1 MSFFGFD
8 TNLPP
13 GDRERSAEQSH
24 NPRAP
29 GFSQPYDA
37 FAGLSGR
44 GLDGEQVGLVT
55 PSTVSKTKTNHFR
68 LDFEDTYDGLGD
80 QLEESGD
87 AFNEDTFGIGTA
99 TQESVG
105 KDFDFFG
112 QTDRIAQAMR
122 EEQMRFEAGRMP
134 TKASPPKKTAKPA
147 RTGYEGYIP
156 QLHAQSSLWGLPAK
170 KSAEPAAPQ
179 AQQSQ
184 PPTRKAMTL
193 EEIEAAMHVQKSQAP
208 KPQAAQAMDQV
219 QQAPRPAHG
228 FPASAD
234 PWLMPEP
241 IHPPPA
247 GFAMP
252 PQLQILQR
260 SQHQGPPQA
269 PAAQRQQQQSVQADL
284 PAPGIQHPQILQR
297 QRQTQPRTQPL
308 AVRTSQQQVAAPAQ
322 DAASRVQP
330 RQILQN
336 PNRLSGHG
344 TPGVA
349 QPPADKQRRPS
360 PAVAGHHRGPSYQ
373 GPIITNP
380 QQILGLSEEDRAAF
394 LQEEAKRA
402 KRNHKIAMMAK
413 DNGLMTPQ
421 DKNFISRIQLT
432 QLLSASNNLDEQG
445 PEAQLAD
452 DFYYQVYSQI
462 RAASRQNPHEPANK
476 FAQTYLFQT
485 GGRPGHGR
493 RHHRGGDNHMQRMEQ
508 QVQRAV
514 AAAKERS
521 KNKPT
526 NFEGSLG
533 KISFSNAK
541 TPKPLLSIKRP
552 DGEPRP
558 HTPAQRPNHY
568 DAAAERRTVLR
579 NIEKIYESLMKMEDH
594 ERRLP
599 PRLHEESDPDTI
611 QAHMEWRE
619 KLHQLH
625 NELWSDLQVLAPID
639 SNSPTMHPFIAIL
652 SYAKGKKLLPRVW
665 RHIDERERL
674 TAITL
679 IIVNLDALDVVAHA
693 IPASD
698 APDSA
703 LPPAVKEEVE
713 LFISTV
719 TPSLFTAITDSP
731 TDVTLGLLGILVE
744 HNTPRTLVLTK
755 VGLIVITMLISRIE
769 VLKSAPQAASSTALA
784 NFPPLFN
791 VLFDAVEPAL
801 PHVFASANGG
811 VKDADDVHVWQFLAA
826 MGAASVPEQQQRLV
840 LGVKERVME
849 TVRVSKALPEDLA
862 ERRLGCVNL
871 FLRAIG
877 LDVELLIE
885 N

>member
-1 MSFFGFD
+1 
-8 TNLPP
+8 
-13 GDRERSAEQSH
+13 
-24 NPRAP
+24 
-29 GFSQPYDA
+29 
-37 FAGLSGR
+37 
-44 GLDGEQVGLVT
+44 
-55 PSTVSKTKTNHFR
+55 
-68 LDFEDTYDGLGD
+68 
-80 QLEESGD
+80 
-87 AFNEDTFGIGTA
+87 
-99 TQESVG
+99 
-105 KDFDFFG
+105 
-112 QTDRIAQAMR
+112 
-122 EEQMRFEAGRMP
+122 MRFDAGRML
-134 TKASPPKKTAKPA
+134 TKASPPQKPAKPA

-156 QLHAQSSLWGLPAK
+156 RLQAQSSLWGLPAK
-170 KSAEPAAPQ
+170 KSPEPAALQ

-184 PPTRKAMTL
+184 PSTRKAITL
-193 EEIEAAMHVQKSQAP
+193 EEIEAGMRAQRNQAP
-208 KPQAAQAMDQV
+208 KSQPMPAVDQA
-219 QQAPRPAHG
+219 QQPPRPAHG
-228 FPASAD
+228 FPPSAEA
-234 PWLMPEP
+234 WFMPESTR
-241 IHPPPA
+241 PPPA
-247 GFAMP
+247 SFAMP

-269 PAAQRQQQQSVQADL
+269 PAAQRQQQPMQAEL

-297 QRQTQPRTQPL
+297 QRQTQPQTQPL
-308 AVRTSQQQVAAPAQ
+308 AMRASQQQVTAPAQ
-322 DAASRVQP
+322 EAGSRVKP

-344 TPGVA
+344 TPGTV
-349 QPPADKQRRPS
+349 QSPVDKPQRTS
-360 PAVAGHHRGPSYQ
+360 PGHHRGPSYQ

-380 QQILGLSEEDRAAF
+380 QQILQLSEEDRAAF

-413 DNGLMTPQ
+413 YNGLMTPQ

-485 GGRPGHGR
+485 GGRSGYGR
-493 RHHRGGDNHMQRMEQ
+493 RYNRGGDNHMQRMEQ

-514 AAAKERS
+514 TAAKERS

-541 TPKPLLSIKRP
+541 TPKPLLSIKRAE
-552 DGEPRP
+552 GELRP
-558 HTPAQRPNHY
+558 HTPSQRPSHY
-568 DAAAERRTVLR
+568 DAAAERRTALR

-619 KLHQLH
+619 KLHELH

-639 SNSPTMHPFIAIL
+639 ANSPTMHPFIAIL

-674 TAITL
+674 TTITL
-679 IIVNLDALDVVAHA
+679 IIVNLDALDVVARA
-693 IPASD
+693 IPTSD
-698 APDSA
+698 SPDPA
-703 LPPAVKEEVE
+703 LSPAVKEEVE

-719 TPSLFTAITDSP
+719 TPSLFSSITDSP
-731 TDVTLGLLGILVE
+731 ADVTMGLLGILVD
-744 HNTPRTLVLTK
+744 HNTPATLVLTK
-755 VGLIVITMLISRIE
+755 VGLIIITMLISRIE
-769 VLKSAPQAASSTALA
+769 VLKSAPQATSLA
-784 NFPPLFN
+784 TFPTLFN
-791 VLFDAVEPAL
+791 SLFDAVEPAL

-811 VKDADDVHVWQFLAA
+811 PRDADDVHIWQFLAA
-826 MGAASVPEQQQRLV
+826 MGAASAPEQQQRLV

-849 TVRVSKALPEDLA
+849 TVRVSRALPEDLA

-877 LDVELLIE
+877 LDVEFLIE

>member
-1 MSFFGFD
+1 M
-8 TNLPP
+8 
-13 GDRERSAEQSH
+13 
-24 NPRAP
+24 
-29 GFSQPYDA
+29 
-37 FAGLSGR
+37 
-44 GLDGEQVGLVT
+44 
-55 PSTVSKTKTNHFR
+55 
-68 LDFEDTYDGLGD
+68 
-80 QLEESGD
+80 LEEQ
-87 AFNEDTFGIGTA
+87 IR
-99 TQESVG
+99 
-105 KDFDFFG
+105 FD
-112 QTDRIAQAMR
+112 
-122 EEQMRFEAGRMP
+122 AGRMP
-134 TKASPPKKTAKPA
+134 TKASPPAKPA
-147 RTGYEGYIP
+147 KPTKSGYEGYIP
-156 QLHAQSSLWGLPAK
+156 QLQAQSNLWGLPTK
-170 KSAEPAAPQ
+170 KPPEPAAPH

-184 PPTRKAMTL
+184 PTTRKAMTV
-193 EEIEAAMHVQKSQAP
+193 EEIEAAMRAQRNQAP
-208 KPQAAQAMDQV
+208 KPQSVTAMDQL
-219 QQAPRPAHG
+219 PRPAHE
-228 FPASAD
+228 FPPSVE
-234 PWLMPEP
+234 PWFMPEP
-241 IHPPPA
+241 TRPPPA
-247 GFAMP
+247 NITMP

-269 PAAQRQQQQSVQADL
+269 PAAQRQQQPVQAEL

-297 QRQTQPRTQPL
+297 QRQTQPQTQSL
-308 AVRTSQQQVAAPAQ
+308 AMRASQQQVQVPAQ
-322 DAASRVQP
+322 EGGARVKP

-336 PNRLSGHG
+336 PNRLSGQG
-344 TPGVA
+344 TPGSVQ
-349 QPPADKQRRPS
+349 QPVDTPQRTS
-360 PAVAGHHRGPSYQ
+360 PAATGHHRGPSYQ

-380 QQILGLSEEDRAAF
+380 QQILQLSEEDRAAF

-413 DNGLMTPQ
+413 YNGLMTPQ

-485 GGRPGHGR
+485 GGRSGYGR
-493 RHHRGGDNHMQRMEQ
+493 RYHRGGDNHMQRMEQ

-514 AAAKERS
+514 TAAKERS

-541 TPKPLLSIKRP
+541 TPKPLLSIRRAE
-552 DGEPRP
+552 GELRP
-558 HTPAQRPNHY
+558 HTPSQRPSHY
-568 DAAAERRTVLR
+568 DAAAERRTALR

-619 KLHQLH
+619 KLQELH
-625 NELWSDLQVLAPID
+625 NELWSDLRVMAPID

-674 TAITL
+674 TTITL
-679 IIVNLDALDVVAHA
+679 IIVNLDSLDVVARA
-693 IPASD
+693 IPVSD
-698 APDSA
+698 SPDSA
-703 LPPAVKEEVE
+703 LSPAVKEEVE

-719 TPSLFTAITDSP
+719 TPSLFTSITDSSAE
-731 TDVTLGLLGILVE
+731 VTMGLLGILVD

-755 VGLIVITMLISRIE
+755 VGLIIITMLISRIE
-769 VLKSAPQAASSTALA
+769 VLKSAPQGASLA
-784 NFPPLFN
+784 NFPALFN
-791 VLFDAVEPAL
+791 TLFDAVEPTL

-811 VKDADDVHVWQFLAA
+811 ARDADDVHVWQFLAA
-826 MGAASVPEQQQRLV
+826 MGAASAPEQQQRLV

-849 TVRVSKALPEDLA
+849 TVRVSRALPEDLA

-885 N
+885 D